1 MTILDEAKTKMK
13 AAIEHLK
20 TELKS
25 IRTGR
30 ANASMLDAIH
40 IEVYGTNMRLR
51 DIAGITAPEAR
62 QLLVS
67 PYDAS
72 NIHQIRKGL
81 EASDLGYQAI
91 VDGNVI
97 RINIPQMN
105 EELRKEMAKICHK
118 KREESKIGVR
128 HIRRDFMDMIKS
140 QKSSGDLS
148 EDVVKR
154 LEKEIQELTD
164 HFCKEVDDIAAQ
176 KEKEVMTI

>member
-1 MTILDEAKTKMK
+1 MALLEAAKAKMK

-20 TELKS
+20 NDLKS

-40 IEVYGTNMRLR
+40 VEVYGSNMRLR
-51 DIAGITAPEAR
+51 DIAGISAPEPR

-67 PYDAS
+67 PYDVS
-72 NIHQIRKGL
+72 NIHHIRKGL

-118 KREESKIGVR
+118 KREEAKVGVR
-128 HIRRDFMDMIKS
+128 HIRRDFMDLIKG
-140 QKSSGDLS
+140 QKTSGDLS
-148 EDVVKR
+148 EDAVKR

-164 HFCKEVDDIAAQ
+164 QYCKEVDEVSAQ

>member
-20 TELKS
+20 SDLKS

-30 ANASMLDAIH
+30 ANASMLDSVH
-40 IEVYGTNMRLR
+40 VEVYGTNMRLR
-51 DIAGITAPEAR
+51 DVAGVTAPEAR
-62 QLLVS
+62 QLLIS

-72 NIHQIRKGL
+72 NIHHIRKGL
-81 EASDLGYQAI
+81 EAADLGYQAI

-97 RINIPQMN
+97 RMNIPQMN

-128 HIRRDFMDMIKS
+128 HIRRDCMDIIKNK
-140 QKSSGDLS
+140 KSSGELS
-148 EDVVKR
+148 EDDVKR
-154 LEKEIQELTD
+154 LEKEIQEITD
-164 HFCKEVDDIAAQ
+164 RFCKEVDEVAAQ
-176 KEKEVMTI
+176 KEKEIMTI

>member
-1 MTILDEAKTKMK
+1 MTLLEQTKSKMK

-20 TELKS
+20 NDLKT

-30 ANASMLDAIH
+30 ANPSMLDGVS
-40 IEVYGTNMRLR
+40 IEVYGTHMRLR
-51 DIAGITAPEAR
+51 DAAGITAPEPR

-67 PYDAS
+67 PYDTTQL
-72 NIHQIRKGL
+72 HQIRKGI
-81 EASDLGYQAI
+81 EAADLGYQAI
-91 VDGNVI
+91 VDGNMI

-118 KREESKIGVR
+118 KREESKIGIR
-128 HIRRDFMDMIKS
+128 HIRRDFMDLVKT
-140 QKSSGDLS
+140 QKTSGELS

-164 HFCKEVDDIAAQ
+164 HFCKEVDDVAAQ

>member
-51 DIAGITAPEAR
+51 DIAGDYRSRGAPTPR
-62 QLLVS
+62 YLLMTQ
-67 PYDAS
+67 ATF
-72 NIHQIRKGL
+72 IRSVKAF

-148 EDVVKR
+148 EDVG
-154 LEKEIQELTD
+154 
-164 HFCKEVDDIAAQ
+164 
-176 KEKEVMTI
+176 